1 MRKRELR
8 EMMGLTKEML
18 SRRYDIPLE
27 VIDSWESGSALPP
40 ADIMEMLQNAADHY
54 IPRSK
59 EETMSLPMTVFE
71 LKWCCEYW
79 IRKGYTMPHNG
90 RQMRRAGLASLSN
103 RYGRTL
109 IGTTFCRKDRCAST
123 RRGGMWQAWNL

>member
-1 MRKRELR
+1 MQKNSE
-8 EMMGLTKEML
+8 KERFL
-18 SRRYDIPLE
+18 HEEERTERNDGIDKGNASRRYDIPLE

-79 IRKGYTMPHNG
+79 IRKGYGERSVLLSDDTAESGFHGMYY
-90 RQMRRAGLASLSN
+90 GLNLIEDSDT
-103 RYGRTL
+103 YMTL
-109 IGTTFCRKDRCAST
+109 
-123 RRGGMWQAWNL
+123 N

>member
-1 MRKRELR
+1 
-8 EMMGLTKEML
+8 
-18 SRRYDIPLE
+18 LE
-27 VIDSWESGSALPP
+27 VIDSWESGSALLP

-79 IRKGYTMPHNG
+79 IRKGYGERPVLLSDDTAESGFHGMYY
-90 RQMRRAGLASLSN
+90 GLNLIEDSDT
-103 RYGRTL
+103 YMTL
-109 IGTTFCRKDRCAST
+109 
-123 RRGGMWQAWNL
+123 N